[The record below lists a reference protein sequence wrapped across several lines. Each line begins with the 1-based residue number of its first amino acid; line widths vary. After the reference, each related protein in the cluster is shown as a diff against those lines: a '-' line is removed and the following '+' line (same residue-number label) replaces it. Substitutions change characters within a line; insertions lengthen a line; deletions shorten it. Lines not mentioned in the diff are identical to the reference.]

1 MGALAKL
8 IVRCTKR
15 QFAMAKTTQ
24 EVSEILDRTIQFA
37 EGDHP
42 YLTEEDVADI
52 ASTIPVPDPVTEVE
66 YESSQTDESTDIQ

>member
-1 MGALAKL
+1 
-8 IVRCTKR
+8 
-15 QFAMAKTTQ
+15 
-24 EVSEILDRTIQFA
+24 VSEILDRTIQFA

-66 YESSQTDESTDIQ
+66 YDSNDIQ

>member
-66 YESSQTDESTDIQ
+66 YEPSQTDESTYIQ